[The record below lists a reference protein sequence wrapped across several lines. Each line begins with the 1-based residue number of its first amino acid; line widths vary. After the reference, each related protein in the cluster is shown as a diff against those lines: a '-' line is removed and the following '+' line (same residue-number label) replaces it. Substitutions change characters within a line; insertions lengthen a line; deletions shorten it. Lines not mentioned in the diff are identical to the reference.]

1 MEGVRL
7 YGEMHRFL
15 PIYAKWHGA
24 EIAEVVVR
32 HYARQHGSSK
42 YGLERVLKVLA
53 DLITVK
59 FLDRFQQKP
68 MYLFGAAGLIF
79 LLISGFSFFLAVMFK
94 LFAHPSKAFVE
105 TPLPLIT
112 AVAGCAGV
120 MCILMGLLAEMVV
133 RTFYESQGKRV
144 YLVRATRNLESISRE
159 FR

>member
-1 MEGVRL
+1 VIQGVRI

-32 HYARQHGSSK
+32 HYARTSGSSK

-68 MYLFGAAGLIF
+68 MYLFGGVGLLF
-79 LLISGFSFFLAVMFK
+79 LIVCFLSGGLSLVFQLLLQSSATILA
-94 LFAHPSKAFVE
+94 
-105 TPLPLIT
+105 PLPLICAIT
-112 AVAGCAGV
+112 GVAGV
-120 MCILMGLLAEMVV
+120 LCILLGLLGEMNM
-133 RTFYESQGKRV
+133 RTFYESQGKSV
-144 YLVRATRNLESISRE
+144 YLVKATRNIPGGK
-159 FR
+159 